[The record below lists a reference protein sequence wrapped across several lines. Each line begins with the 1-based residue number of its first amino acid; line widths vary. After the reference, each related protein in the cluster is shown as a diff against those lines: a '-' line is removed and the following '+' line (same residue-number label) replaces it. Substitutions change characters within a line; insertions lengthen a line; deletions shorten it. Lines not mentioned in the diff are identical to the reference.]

1 MRCTIRSV
9 AITGALTLLAGCT
22 QSRYEPI
29 VYTDAAPAERWTFTP
44 IEVKYKDSFSPA
56 WNFQNVLEHNAGRC
70 SQEAA
75 MGYILYSQLR
85 GYGSSKRPDDRAEA
99 LADCQQYAFQ
109 RGNEAIARLKHAK
122 VTTETL
128 ELSKDLYSKWSVY
141 MAGMTISAPKDAIA
155 ATQYETSR
163 RALLTAEKFS
173 Q

>member
-9 AITGALTLLAGCT
+9 AVAGALALLAGCA

-44 IEVKYKDSFSPA
+44 IEVKYKDTFSPA

-70 SQEAA
+70 GQEAA

-85 GYGSSKRPDDRAEA
+85 GYGSSKRPDDRAQG
-99 LADCQQYAFQ
+99 LADCQQYAYH
-109 RGNEAIARLKHAK
+109 RGNEAITRLKQGK
-122 VTTETL
+122 VSTKTL
-128 ELSKDLYSKWSVY
+128 ELSKDLYSKWAVY
-141 MAGMTISAPKDAIA
+141 MAGMTISAPKDTMA

-163 RALLTAEKFS
+163 RALLTEDKFS